1 MGSVGLLYV
10 GAVLFLNGVM
20 LVGWVDARS
29 AAPMNLM
36 VGGLQVVT
44 PTYLIFTANGDVYKI
59 LGASGLYLFGFTY
72 LYVAFNLL
80 AGLDGTGLGFFSLFV
95 AVCAVV
101 FAGLNFWLKVPGGA
115 RWGDNAFGVIW
126 LLWAF
131 LWALF
136 FILLGLKKSAIGR
149 YTGAVAAIEGWITG
163 AVPAFLLLT
172 DKWAKHVNTYAVVL
186 AIVAVVAFGALYLMA
201 PKLRRA
207 EPAPASVSA

>member
-20 LVGWVDARS
+20 LIGWVDARS

-36 VGGLQVVT
+36 VGGLQVIT

-80 AGLDGTGLGFFSLFV
+80 AGLDGTGLGYFSLFV